1 MKNNYTFSAIRIA
14 NKYPLFTNIIKQVIF
29 WIIAFSLLVLIIH
42 LNTLSI
48 FKAMDRTF
56 NVTFSSSISFVL
68 FAGLCLGI
76 SLGIIDGLLEKR
88 YFKNRPLGISILIGG
103 LLYFIVLIGIVT
115 LTRKV
120 FLEHASAFFFDETTA
135 LALDKNW
142 KYYYFI
148 LLIYTF
154 FMTLVMSFINQ
165 MNKKF
170 GPGILLPFLF
180 GKFRYP
186 REEKRI
192 FMFLDLKSSTKLA
205 EKLGHIKYSSL
216 IQDCFLDIN
225 KIVKNHNAE
234 IYQYVGDEIVVSW
247 PLNSF
252 KNLNCIAFFFSVQ
265 QQFQDRKEFYIGKYK
280 SMPFFKAGVHLGMVT
295 AVEVGDVKRDIAYHG
310 DTLNVAARLE
320 KLCGI
325 YNQPILISEAVK
337 NLAPDNSKYKIS
349 SLGFKS
355 LAGRESKIEV
365 FSIQKSIK

>member
-14 NKYPLFTNIIKQVIF
+14 NKYPLLTNIIKQVIF

-48 FKAMDRTF
+48 FKAIGRVFDIPLG
-56 NVTFSSSISFVL
+56 SLISFVI
-68 FAGLCLGI
+68 FAGL
-76 SLGIIDGLLEKR
+76 SLGVSLGLVDGFLEKN

-115 LTRKV
+115 LTRKI
-120 FLEHASAFFFDETTA
+120 FLNYAGVFFFNEATA
-135 LALDKNW
+135 AVLEKNW

-148 LLIYTF
+148 LLTYTF

-165 MNKKF
+165 MSKKF
-170 GPGILLPFLF
+170 GPGILLPFLL

-186 REEKRI
+186 REEERI
-192 FMFLDLKSSTKLA
+192 FMFLDLQSSTKLA

-225 KIVKNHNAE
+225 KQVKEYNAE
-234 IYQYVGDEIVVSW
+234 IYQYVGDGIIVSW
-247 PLNSF
+247 PLRSF
-252 KNLNCIAFFFSVQ
+252 RNLTCIDFFFSVQ
-265 QQFQDRKEFYIGKYK
+265 QQFNSRKEFYENKYNTL
-280 SMPFFKAGVHLGMVT
+280 PFFKAGVHQGMVT

-320 KLCGI
+320 KLCST
-325 YNQPILISEAVK
+325 YSKPILISEAVK
-337 NLAPDNSKYKIS
+337 NLEIENSEYKIS
-349 SLGFKS
+349 SLGFQS

-365 FSIQKSIK
+365 FSICKA

>member
-1 MKNNYTFSAIRIA
+1 MRNNYTFRTIRLA
-14 NKYPLFTNIIKQVIF
+14 NKYPLLTSIIKQVVF
-29 WIIAFSLLVLIIH
+29 WIIAFSLLVIIIH

-48 FKAMDRTF
+48 FKTIDRDF
-56 NVTFSSSISFVL
+56 NITFSSLTSFVL
-68 FAGLCLGI
+68 FAGLSLGV
-76 SLGIIDGLLEKR
+76 SLGIIDGILEKK

-120 FLEHASAFFFDETTA
+120 FLEHAGAFFFDETTA

-165 MNKKF
+165 MSKKF
-170 GPGILLPFLF
+170 GPGLLLPFLF
-180 GKFRYP
+180 GRFRQP
-186 REEKRI
+186 REEERI
-192 FMFLDLKSSTKLA
+192 FMFLDLEASTKLA
-205 EKLGHIKYSSL
+205 ENLGHIKYSSL

-225 KIVKNHNAE
+225 KKVKDYNAE

-252 KNLNCIAFFFSVQ
+252 KNLNCIDFFFSVQ
-265 QQFQDRKEFYIGKYK
+265 RQFQEREAFYLSKYK
-280 SMPFFKAGVHLGMVT
+280 SLPFFKAGVHVGMVT

-325 YNQPILISEAVK
+325 YKKPILISEAVK
-337 NLAPDNSKYKIS
+337 NLQKNKSKYTIT
-349 SLGFKS
+349 SLGIKT
-355 LAGRESKIEV
+355 LAGRESKIEI
-365 FSIQKSIK
+365 FSIQKNIK